1 MGKKRI
7 LIGLI
12 TGVGGLAGALVLLHW
27 PPAQRDA
34 PPVAKAVPSS
44 NTASG
49 AERFAALP
57 AREAIGKSRG
67 EVFGARSWAEAAAV
81 AASAVPVAPPRPVAP
96 PVPYRI
102 AGQVTHDGVVQV
114 VLARDDRVFTVRE
127 GDRLEDVYRVESI
140 KPEAVTL
147 VYLPLDMREE
157 LPVAGLRL
165 ETQLPPA
172 AAVTAA
178 VKDVPPAAG
187 ESRPAQLRWQ
197 GPQRVQAGSN
207 FDVALKLTSAEPVR
221 SVPVQLSFDAKLLE
235 PVSVRPGDLF
245 AEGRF
250 TYRINPGGSIF
261 VGANGN
267 GAAPADAEFLVVT
280 FRPLRSGEAEL
291 KLSSVALQG
300 AAGRAIA
307 HEPPAAFRTAI
318 VQ

>member
-1 MGKKRI
+1 VVKKRI
-7 LIGLI
+7 LIGLVLA
-12 TGVGGLAGALVLLHW
+12 GAGGLAGAIVLLNS
-27 PPAQRDA
+27 PSAQYDA
-34 PPVAKAVPSS
+34 PPVAKAVLP
-44 NTASG
+44 NNAASD
-49 AERFAALP
+49 AQRFATLP
-57 AREAIGKSRG
+57 AREAIGPSRG
-67 EVFGARSWAEAAAV
+67 EVFGARSWAQAASV
-81 AASAVPVAPPRPVAP
+81 AATLPVAPPKPVAP
-96 PVPYRI
+96 PVPYRV
-102 AGQVTHDGVVQV
+102 AGQVTHGGVVHV
-114 VLARDDRVFTVRE
+114 VLARDDRVLTVRE
-127 GDRLEDVYRVESI
+127 GDRLDDVYRVESI
-140 KPEAVTL
+140 KPDVVTL

-157 LPVAGLRL
+157 LPVAGLLL
-165 ETQLPPA
+165 ETQLPPVA
-172 AAVTAA
+172 ALNAA
-178 VKDVPPAAG
+178 VKDVPSAAG

-197 GPQRVQAGSN
+197 GPQRVQAGNN

-221 SVPVQLSFDAKLLE
+221 SVPVQLSFDSKLLE

-280 FRPLRSGEAEL
+280 FRPLRSGDAVL

-307 HEPPAAFRTAI
+307 HEPPAAFHTAI